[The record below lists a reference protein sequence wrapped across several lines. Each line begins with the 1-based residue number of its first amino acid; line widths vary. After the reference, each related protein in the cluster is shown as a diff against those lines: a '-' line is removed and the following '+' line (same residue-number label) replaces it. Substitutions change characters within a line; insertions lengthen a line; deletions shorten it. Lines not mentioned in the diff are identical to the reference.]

1 MRNSGCEVPEF
12 MLKIKK
18 TSKKHAKKLELN
30 VPKRKSIS
38 TESFPE
44 REERKRREK
53 WKITKKNIGNS
64 DEPPAKKSK
73 LQPQPAKNPKT
84 NLKQSPSK
92 TPKFR
97 PSSSSKSGK
106 LHQPASQKHKVKN
119 STGKKSEK
127 ASAS

>member
-64 DEPPAKKSK
+64 DEPPVKKSK
-73 LQPQPAKNPKT
+73 LQQTTPT
-84 NLKQSPSK
+84 KQKIP
-92 TPKFR
+92 
-97 PSSSSKSGK
+97 
-106 LHQPASQKHKVKN
+106 
-119 STGKKSEK
+119 
-127 ASAS
+127 